1 MTPLEIDTILNAC
14 EVQLGFGSPP
24 EINGTGFWP
33 AVHAVKSQPELIDQ
47 FADRI
52 GAIDKAAFNS
62 WARLVIPI
70 SLGTVIAVVGVLIGL
85 SIISAA
91 ALIPRWNGI
100 VFLVGTGILIGTT
113 HGLGHLVVGFI
124 GGIRF
129 NAWFIGRGRPQP
141 GVKTDYA
148 TYLRATPKARAWMH
162 ASGAIVTKAIPFLLV
177 PVALAASE
185 IPVWVSL
192 VLIGLGIVQ
201 IATDVVWS
209 TKSSDW
215 AKYSRERAFAVN
227 GS

>member
-1 MTPLEIDTILNAC
+1 MTPLEIDTVLNAA
-14 EVQLGFGSPP
+14 EVQIGFGNAP
-24 EINGTGFWP
+24 EIAGTGFWP
-33 AVHAVKSQPELIDQ
+33 AVRAVKGDPELIDQ

-62 WARLVIPI
+62 WARLVISI
-70 SLGTVIAVVGVLIGL
+70 SLGTVIAVVGMLIGL

-91 ALIPRWNGI
+91 ALIPEWNGI

-113 HGLGHLVVGFI
+113 HGLGHLVVGFL

-129 NAWFIGRGRPQP
+129 SAWFIGRGRPQP
-141 GVKTDYA
+141 GVKTDYG

-162 ASGAIVTKAIPFLLV
+162 ASGAIVTKTIPFLLL
-177 PVALAASE
+177 PAALAVSA
-185 IPVWVSL
+185 IPTWVSL
-192 VLIGLGIVQ
+192 VLIGLGVVQ

-215 AKYSRERAFAVN
+215 AKYARERAHAVD
-227 GS
+227 GG

>member
-14 EVQLGFGSPP
+14 EVQIGLGITP

-33 AVHAVKSQPELIDQ
+33 AVRAVKREPELIDQ

-52 GAIDKAAFNS
+52 GAIDRAAFNS

-91 ALIPRWNGI
+91 ALIPEWNGI
-100 VFLVGTGILIGTT
+100 VFLVGTGVLIGTT
-113 HGLGHLVVGFI
+113 HGLGHLIVGFI

-129 NAWFIGRGRPQP
+129 SAWFIGRGRPQP
-141 GVKTDYA
+141 GVKTDYG

-162 ASGAIVTKAIPFLLV
+162 ASGAIVTKAIPFLLL
-177 PVALAASE
+177 PTALAVSA
-185 IPVWVSL
+185 IPTWVSL

-201 IATDVVWS
+201 IVTDVVWS

-215 AKYSRERAFAVN
+215 AKYARERAYAAS

>member
-1 MTPLEIDTILNAC
+1 MTPLEIDTILNAA
-14 EVQLGFGSPP
+14 EVQIGFGNSP

-33 AVHAVKSQPELIDQ
+33 AVHAVKGEPELIDQ

-52 GAIDKAAFNS
+52 GAIDKAAFKT

-70 SLGTVIAVVGVLIGL
+70 GLGTAIAAVGVLIGL

-91 ALIPRWNGI
+91 AVIPEWNGV
-100 VFLVGTGILIGTT
+100 VFLVGTGVLIGTT
-113 HGLGHLVVGFI
+113 HGLGHVIIGSI

-129 NAWFIGRGRPQP
+129 SAWFIGRGRPQP

-148 TYLRATPKARAWMH
+148 TYLRATPRARAWMH
-162 ASGAIVTKAIPFLLV
+162 ASGAIVTKAIPFLLL
-177 PVALAASE
+177 PVALAVSA
-185 IPVWVSL
+185 IPAWVSL

-201 IATDVVWS
+201 IVTDVVWS

-215 AKYSRERAFAVN
+215 AKYAREQAYAVN
-227 GS
+227 DK

>member
-14 EVQLGFGSPP
+14 EVQIGFGNTP

-33 AVHAVKSQPELIDQ
+33 AVRAVKSEPELIDQ

-52 GAIDKAAFNS
+52 GAIDRAAFNA
-62 WARLVIPI
+62 WARFVIPI

-91 ALIPRWNGI
+91 ALIPEWNGI
-100 VFLVGTGILIGTT
+100 VFLVGTGVLIGTT
-113 HGLGHLVVGFI
+113 HGLGHLIVGFI

-129 NAWFIGRGRPQP
+129 SAWFIGRGRPQP
-141 GVKTDYA
+141 GVKTDYG
-148 TYLRATPKARAWMH
+148 TYLRATPNARAWMH
-162 ASGAIVTKAIPFLLV
+162 ASGAIVTKAIPFLLL
-177 PVALAASE
+177 PAALAVSA
-185 IPVWVSL
+185 IPTWVSL

-201 IATDVVWS
+201 IITDVVWS

-215 AKYSRERAFAVN
+215 AKYARERAYVVK